1 MGGRRRV
8 RRRKEKRRRRSNM
21 TNVRARDTKEE
32 NGIICVMDR
41 AWRQEILE
49 SGSDIVSNDE
59 GRVHDT

>member
-1 MGGRRRV
+1 
-8 RRRKEKRRRRSNM
+8 M